1 MSCDSFGLWLE
12 NAARYPLL
20 SEEEIIV
27 HSRHVRAWKDHGTN
41 PRTGARSSTVL
52 VRHNLRLVPNVWMS
66 QFGWIGKQDHR
77 SVDMLQEGVIG
88 LTRGVHKYDPARGYK
103 FSTYAWN
110 WIRQGMG
117 EYLRNRGRTIRVA
130 ASCSEQSL
138 KAQKYSAR
146 VHQETGKYP
155 TLDELAEH
163 CKISAKT
170 LQFYLDRW
178 QITNARTLNA
188 PGLGMDDKGSEIL
201 DLLVAPPAASV
212 DTIKRAEEQA
222 DAVQRLLAHADL
234 TDREMIVVRHR
245 YLENQMSLKE
255 IGKLPGMKM
264 SQEGVRGVERRVIR
278 RLQRMAAYGHLDP
291 FTTELFDS

>member
-1 MSCDSFGLWLE
+1 MSCDSFGQWLE

-20 SEEEIIV
+20 SEEEIIL
-27 HSRHVRAWKDHGTN
+27 HSRHVRAWQDEGKS
-41 PRTGARSSTVL
+41 PRMGARSSTVL

-130 ASCSEQSL
+130 ASCSEQAL

-155 TLDELAEH
+155 PLEELAEH

-188 PGLGMDDKGSEIL
+188 PGLGMDDKGAEIL
-201 DLLVAPPAASV
+201 DLLVAPPAANV

-222 DAVQRLLAHADL
+222 DAVHRLLEHADL
-234 TDREMIVVRHR
+234 TFKEKMVVRHR
-245 YLENQMSLKE
+245 YLEDQMSLKE
-255 IGKLPGMKM
+255 IGRLPGMGM

-291 FTTELFDS
+291 FTSELFDS